1 MDVQPGKADQVG
13 NKAIIVSKK
22 SILRTDTPIVQQGIE
37 NSALQ
42 LSSSTISADSILRSI
57 GELVYSWE
65 LRHDRLQW
73 SGDAVSVLQ
82 ATSLNQISTGSA
94 FQRLMSEAASTLRH
108 DAIFNSKETDTGSGV
123 SFNLSYSVETAPS
136 RTTWVQDRGR
146 WFADRNGTPY
156 LVHGSIRPVS
166 APVSHSLSDIP
177 GILSR
182 EGMKPVLEAE
192 LALAKIS
199 NQQTALVMVGINNL
213 GHINRTYGFGLA
225 DEAVAIMAIRL
236 KNMLRTGDEIARYS
250 GNKFA
255 LLLKNCSE
263 SELNLMVPRLLDIAS
278 NGAMETRQGA
288 VAVSL
293 KLGAALTPRDAV
305 TASELMQCAEQ
316 ALASV
321 KKRHDL
327 NYICLTQ
334 NQHDNE
340 QHYANQ
346 KASDEILQGLNDR
359 RIILAFQPIAC
370 ARTRKIKSY
379 EGLVRMRQLDGR
391 IAGAGQIIPP
401 AERIGLLKYID
412 MRVIEL
418 AVDALA
424 RDTKSRLSINVDV
437 PSLMSPDWMETL
449 SSSLF
454 SKRVE
459 SNRLIVEITE
469 TAMIKDL
476 ATTTNAIHQLHEIG
490 VQVALDD
497 FGAGHTS
504 FKTLRNM
511 PINIVKIDG
520 VFITNLKASRDDRF
534 FVSTLVNLARHLG
547 MKTVAEWVQDSETAD
562 ILTDI
567 GIDYLQGDYVGEAL
581 IEDTSKS
588 TAPKPIPH
596 TLDYKIMVA

>member
-1 MDVQPGKADQVG
+1 M
-13 NKAIIVSKK
+13 SHK
-22 SILRTDTPIVQQGIE
+22 SILVTDSPIAHQNGDK
-37 NSALQ
+37 SLMS
-42 LSSSTISADSILRSI
+42 LSSHVMNADLILRSI

-73 SGDAVSVLQ
+73 SGDAIGVLQ
-82 ATSLNQISTGSA
+82 ATSLDQISTGAA
-94 FQRLMSEAASTLRH
+94 FQRLMSETATSHRH
-108 DAIFNSKETDTGSGV
+108 DAIFNSKESDTGSGV
-123 SFNLSYSVETAPS
+123 GFSLSYSVETAPS
-136 RTTWVQDRGR
+136 RRTWVEDRGR
-146 WFADRNGTPY
+146 WFADRSGTPY

-166 APVSHSLSDIP
+166 APVTHSLSDIP

-192 LALAKIS
+192 LVSAKAS
-199 NQQTALVMVGINNL
+199 SQQTALVMVGINNL
-213 GHINRTYGFGLA
+213 GHINRTYGFELA

-236 KNMLRTGDEIARYS
+236 KNVLRIGDEIARYS

-263 SELNLMVPRLLDIAS
+263 AELNAMVPRLLDIAN

-293 KLGAALTPRDAV
+293 KLGAALTPRDAI
-305 TASELMQCAEQ
+305 TANELMQCAEE

-327 NYICLTQ
+327 NYICRTHSQ
-334 NQHDNE
+334 YDNE
-340 QHYANQ
+340 QHLANQ

-370 ARTRKIKSY
+370 ASTRKIKSY

-424 RDTKSRLSINVDV
+424 QDTKSKLSINVDV

-459 SNRLIVEITE
+459 SSRLIVEITE

-476 ATTTNAIHQLHEIG
+476 ATTTNAIHQLHDMG
-490 VQVALDD
+490 VKVALDD

-511 PINIVKIDG
+511 PIDIVKIDG

-547 MKTVAEWVQDSETAD
+547 MKTVAEWVQDAETAD

-567 GIDYLQGDYVGEAL
+567 GIDYLQGDFVGEAL
-581 IEDTSKS
+581 IEDTSRYI
-588 TAPKPIPH
+588 APKTTPRD
-596 TLDYKIMVA
+596 LDYKIMVA

>member
-1 MDVQPGKADQVG
+1 MS
-13 NKAIIVSKK
+13 NK
-22 SILRTDTPIVQQGIE
+22 SILKTESRIAPQASE
-37 NSALQ
+37 NSASYM
-42 LSSSTISADSILRSI
+42 SSCVLNTDSILRSI

-73 SGDAVSVLQ
+73 SGDAVAVLQ

-94 FQRLMSEAASTLRH
+94 FQHLMSDAATALRYE
-108 DAIFNSKETDTGSGV
+108 AIFSSKEIDTGSGV
-123 SFNLSYSVETAPS
+123 SFSLYYSIETAPS
-136 RTTWVQDRGR
+136 RTTWVEDRGR
-146 WFADRNGTPY
+146 WFADRSGTPY
-156 LVHGSIRPVS
+156 LVHGAIRPVS
-166 APVSHSLSDIP
+166 APVTHSISDIP

-182 EGMKPVLEAE
+182 EGVKPVLEAE
-192 LALAKIS
+192 LVSAKALG
-199 NQQTALVMVGINNL
+199 QQTALVMVGINNL
-213 GHINRTYGFGLA
+213 GHINRTYGFELA

-236 KNMLRTGDEIARYS
+236 KNILRVGDEIGRYS

-263 SELNLMVPRLLDIAS
+263 SELNSMVPRLLDIAS

-288 VAVSL
+288 IAVSL

-305 TASELMQCAEQ
+305 TANELLQCAEQ

-334 NQHDNE
+334 SQCNHE
-340 QHYANQ
+340 QHQANQ

-370 ARTRKIKSY
+370 ANSRKIKSY

-459 SNRLIVEITE
+459 PSRLIVEITE

-476 ATTTNAIHQLHEIG
+476 ATTTNAIHQLHEMG

-547 MKTVAEWVQDSETAD
+547 MKTVAEWVQDAETAD

-567 GIDYLQGDYVGEAL
+567 GIDYLQGDFVGEAL
-581 IEDTSKS
+581 IEDTTPYVK
-588 TAPKPIPH
+588 PKKLSPE
-596 TLDYKIMVA
+596 LDHKIMVA